1 MPDTLLADLA
11 THGQVLDVIPEV
23 SAVMLRASAS
33 ELAPIRAL
41 PYVAAANADAPR
53 FLAGGDPVPVP
64 DFADGADQ
72 WSLDAVNVTD
82 FGVGRTLAYDGAGVY
97 VAVFDTGLVHNWR
110 EYFPEERVV
119 FATEF
124 LADALVTTNI
134 RSLPSACGPYDGT
147 PLAEWLKSYRTVEA
161 LDFDVLAAGH
171 GTGLFRK
178 ADVAMTRE
186 FFEDLIAAVTAG
198 MQQGRSL
205 EEMERT
211 ILLEKYKDWAQYD
224 RLRVYNIRSAY
235 QNLKTYR

>member
-1 MPDTLLADLA
+1 MLHKVELLRAACCMAGLDGTIGDAELAIIQKLA
-11 THGQVLDVIPEV
+11 TDAGVGAASLKAMMDRAKSDPSYYEQQFRFLRGDANDDGRVNLLDFDI
-23 SAVMLRASAS
+23 
-33 ELAPIRAL
+33 
-41 PYVAAANADAPR
+41 VAANFAQTGKFFSD
-53 FLAGGDPVPVP
+53 GDFTY
-64 DFADGADQ
+64 DRI
-72 WSLDAVNVTD
+72 VN
-82 FGVGRTLAYDGAGVY
+82 L
-97 VAVFDTGLVHNWR
+97 
-110 EYFPEERVV
+110 
-119 FATEF
+119 
-124 LADALVTTNI
+124 
-134 RSLPSACGPYDGT
+134 
-147 PLAEWLKSYRTVEA
+147 

-186 FFEDLIAAVTAG
+186 FFEDLIAAVTVG